1 MHPAIQRI
9 NEILPLFNP
18 QIQRHNEVN
27 QLLQSHKNEV
37 VRSVQ
42 ASRRAVLVP
51 TMQENIYP
59 LH

>member
-18 QIQRHNEVN
+18 QIHRHSEVT
-27 QLLQSHKNEV
+27 QLLQTHKSDII
-37 VRSVQ
+37 RSVQ
-42 ASRRAVLVP
+42 VSRRAVLVP